1 MMIIIMIILIVMM
14 KMMITPIILM
24 MMMMIVI
31 MIVVMMMVIMHRL
44 DSSLAFIFSAKMF
57 LFEKKAGKQTNKAN
71 SSLCFQVG
79 SSRSIKI

>member
-14 KMMITPIILM
+14 KMMITPIIL